1 MGTFTNSVTEQ
12 TIQLRDHHIIGRHPE
27 TAHTLIRETAVS
39 RSHCLIEWQQGS
51 WFLQDISANG
61 TYINGKRVAKNIK
74 HDLKINDVVQFGD
87 SESVKWQVSSL
98 DLPCPFLKSTNESV
112 SDFALNHHV
121 NMLNCDDQEQM
132 ISQTLSGQ
140 WLLEQEG
147 NVKAIHNGD
156 LVRYQG
162 NQYILIAPSDIDATQ
177 ECEQT
182 AEHTVDVNFTVSQN
196 EEHVGVLV
204 NIDGQLIDLEDRTH
218 HYLVLLLARKYVE
231 DKQNN
236 VPDSEAGWLD
246 KSLLMRQT
254 RMEET
259 HINTQFY
266 RFRKQLHTAAK
277 KLNLDVDIIA
287 RRRGEIR
294 LQCNTINIAQ
304 SKVA

>member
-12 TIQLRDHHIIGRHPE
+12 TIQLRDHHIVGRHPE
-27 TAHTLIRETAVS
+27 TAHTLIKESAVS
-39 RSHCLIEWQQGS
+39 RSHCLIEWQQGN
-51 WFLQDISANG
+51 WYLQDISANG
-61 TYINGKRVAKNIK
+61 TYVNEKRVAKNIK
-74 HDLKINDVVQFGD
+74 HELKLNDVVQFGD

-98 DLPCPFLKSTNESV
+98 AQPCPFLKSTTECV
-112 SDFALNHHV
+112 SDFALDQQISI
-121 NMLNCDDQEQM
+121 LNCEDQEQM

-147 NVKAIHNGD
+147 NIKALQNGD
-156 LVRYQG
+156 SVRYQG

-182 AEHTVDVNFTVSQN
+182 AEHAIDVKFTVSQN
-196 EEHVGVLV
+196 EEHVGVLLNV
-204 NIDGQLIDLEDRTH
+204 DGQAIDLEDRTH
-218 HYLVLLLARKYVE
+218 HYLVLLLARKYLE

-236 VPDSEAGWLD
+236 VPETEAGWLD

-277 KLNLDVDIIA
+277 KFNLDVDIIA

-294 LQCNTINIAQ
+294 LQCSTINILQ
-304 SKVA
+304 SQAA